1 MAAIRPDL
9 DHDMPSLLMYAKE
22 LQLLLRLMRVVFVFL
37 SFLLGRCLEEA
48 PGMKTLGMVCIS

>member
-9 DHDMPSLLMYAKE
+9 DHDMPSLLMCAKE

-37 SFLLGRCLEEA
+37 SFLLGRCLEGA
-48 PGMKTLGMVCIS
+48 PGLKT